1 MLWEPTIDLNVF
13 TIFNGNDQ
21 SDTFF
26 KVCLEKKQ
34 NWANTNCCMYLANN
48 FYFTLNIEEMT
59 YYRSESD
66 NWPIVVYIFSDGC

>member
-1 MLWEPTIDLNVF
+1 MLYSRRGANSIYGYTQKQTLKMLWEPTIDLNVF

-34 NWANTNCCMYLANN
+34 NWANTNC
-48 FYFTLNIEEMT
+48 FYVP
-59 YYRSESD
+59 RK
-66 NWPIVVYIFSDGC
+66 